1 MGERAVK
8 NWKGNTHTT
17 GGCATLHQLLHE
29 EETTNFGMKKHFFSL
44 VFAHFFPLFFILY
57 KYFFFFL
64 PTIATLGGVS
74 ADIFFCGKYRK
85 NWIFISKKKTPFSG
99 EKNVSVLFFLFCI
112 HKNSDD
118 DNDTLVF

>member
-44 VFAHFFPLFFILY
+44 VFAHFFPLFFLFYINI
-57 KYFFFFL
+57 FFL
-64 PTIATLGGVS
+64 PTIAALGGVS
-74 ADIFFCGKYRK
+74 ADIFLWK
-85 NWIFISKKKTPFSG
+85 IQKKLDFYFEKKHPFLAKKMYPSFFFYFAYI
-99 EKNVSVLFFLFCI
+99 KILMMIMILLFF
-112 HKNSDD
+112 K
-118 DNDTLVF
+118 